1 MVIFHAELLNN
12 QMVYQNHETTKCI
25 ESALIPHIK
34 KRTCN
39 SCAFCTSFEPY
50 QYSSLTY
57 FKTESDWK
65 RRANPNHQTVDWMTN
80 QQIIGLAIEL
90 PIPMLSLTWSY
101 IIFSIIDKLERAK
114 HVKLQA
120 SDLTNNLASDLF
132 QMLAPQ
138 SMAICEESEGKTT
151 WLTEKWYP
159 KSSYS
164 HETILLNYNS

>member
-1 MVIFHAELLNN
+1 
-12 QMVYQNHETTKCI
+12 
-25 ESALIPHIK
+25 
-34 KRTCN
+34 
-39 SCAFCTSFEPY
+39 
-50 QYSSLTY
+50 
-57 FKTESDWK
+57 
-65 RRANPNHQTVDWMTN
+65 MTN

-138 SMAICEESEGKTT
+138 SMAICVRKARAKPLG
-151 WLTEKWYP
+151 
-159 KSSYS
+159 
-164 HETILLNYNS
+164 